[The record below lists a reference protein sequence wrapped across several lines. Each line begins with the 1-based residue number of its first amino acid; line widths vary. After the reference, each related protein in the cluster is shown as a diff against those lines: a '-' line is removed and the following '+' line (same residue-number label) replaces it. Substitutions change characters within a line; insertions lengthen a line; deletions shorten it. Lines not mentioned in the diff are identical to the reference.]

1 MQTLQTAQELAPLRK
16 QGKLVSVALVGSLHL
31 AVIYTLLVALDIVPN
46 PVAPT
51 PPISIRVLPQTKTT
65 PQPPSAP
72 MRGVVLTHPDL
83 PNPTPPPI
91 DIDASLPRGPTAIN
105 PNVSSGPA
113 APVQPVGT
121 SLPVRPLSATHTIP
135 PYPAMAIR
143 LGYEGT
149 VQLRIVVDE
158 HGSVA
163 SAEVQNSSGHTDLDE
178 AAVVWVKAHWRY
190 APATQNGTPAK
201 ADTTAVVTFRLNQT
215 RG

>member
-1 MQTLQTAQELAPLRK
+1 MQMSQTAQGLASVRK

-31 AVIYTLLVALDIVPN
+31 AVIYTLLVALDIVPS

-51 PPISIRVLPQTKTT
+51 PPISIRVLPQTKTA
-65 PQPPSAP
+65 PQPPP
-72 MRGVVLTHPDL
+72 VRGVVLTRPAS

-91 DIDASLPRGPTAIN
+91 QIDASLPRGPTAIS
-105 PNVSSGPA
+105 PNVSSGA
-113 APVQPVGT
+113 ATPVQPVGT
-121 SLPVRPLSATHTIP
+121 TLPVRPLSATHTIP

-158 HGSVA
+158 RGSVA
-163 SAEVQNSSGHTDLDE
+163 SAEVQTSSGHTDLDE
-178 AAVVWVKAHWRY
+178 AAVAWVKAHWRY
-190 APATQNGTPAK
+190 APATQNGTPTK
-201 ADTTAVVTFRLNQT
+201 ANTTAVVSFRLNQT

>member
-1 MQTLQTAQELAPLRK
+1 MQTLQTAQGLAPVRK

-31 AVIYTLLVALDIVPN
+31 AVIYTLLVALEIVPN

-65 PQPPSAP
+65 PQQPPDP
-72 MRGVVLTHPDL
+72 IRGVVLTHPAL

-91 DIDASLPRGPTAIN
+91 QIDASAPREPTAIN
-105 PNVSSGPA
+105 PNVSPGPV
-113 APVQPVGT
+113 APVQPIGT
-121 SLPVRPLSATHTIP
+121 TLPVRPLSVTHTIP

-163 SAEVQNSSGHTDLDE
+163 SAEIQASSGHADLDE
-178 AAVVWVKAHWRY
+178 AAVAWVKSHWRY
-190 APATQNGTPAK
+190 APATQNGAPAK
-201 ADTTAVVTFRLNQT
+201 ADTTAVVTFRLNQR